1 MAGDGDTSTRPG
13 VGADRS
19 TALGSAERG
28 GFGSLGFDNPRDDV
42 YRVRVTGP
50 LDALTANR
58 VLRLIDA
65 RLRVIAVGGSP
76 TRSIMVDLTHAD
88 PAPRSGLDALAHA
101 HYACRAA
108 GVTFCVLGAGRLTAR
123 LPADTRHGLGQ
134 IPAYPTLVAALTHL
148 ATGDAAP
155 HNTEPCDE
163 PATEQR

>member
-1 MAGDGDTSTRPG
+1 MAGDGETSTRPG

-19 TALGSAERG
+19 PAVDPAERG
-28 GFGSLGFDNPRDDV
+28 GFGTLGFDNPRHDV
-42 YRVRVTGP
+42 YCVRVTGP

-88 PAPRSGLDALAHA
+88 PAPRSGLEALAHA

-108 GVTFCVLGAGRLTAR
+108 GITFCVLGAGRFTAR
-123 LPADTRHGLGQ
+123 LPADTRHGLGK
-134 IPAYPTLVAALTHL
+134 IPAYPTLEAALTHL
-148 ATGDAAP
+148 ATGDALP
-155 HNTEPCDE
+155 STTE
-163 PATEQR
+163 RH